1 MSDGEVADFLDE
13 QRTVI
18 CATIG
23 RDGAPHVMPLWFIVR
38 DGDIW
43 AWTYASSQRS
53 ATSSATRA
61 PHSRSRT
68 ARPTRSCAA

>member
-43 AWTYASSQRS
+43 A
-53 ATSSATRA
+53 
-61 PHSRSRT
+61 
-68 ARPTRSCAA
+68 